1 MDVNALMSAEGLT
14 NVDGTTNAA
23 GTNPPGTS
31 NAVEIDVWADVVC
44 PWCYIGKRRLELAIA
59 ESAHPAEVTVTYH
72 AFELDPKAAH
82 GTGETVLAWLAQR
95 YGTDLDGAREIAE
108 RPAVMGRPDGVHID
122 VDKQLRANSFDAHR
136 LVALGLAQGGPALQA
151 AVLERLYS
159 AHFSE
164 GKAVDDIETLQR
176 LGAEAG
182 LDGRRVSAVLASDEF
197 ADHVRAD
204 EAAATDIGITGVP
217 FFIANRRVA
226 LSGAHTPEVIGQL
239 IESATNGDHES
250 MSAGA

>member
-1 MDVNALMSAEGLT
+1 MDVQGADVGRDS
-14 NVDGTTNAA
+14 
-23 GTNPPGTS
+23 
-31 NAVEIDVWADVVC
+31 VEIDVWADVVC
-44 PWCYIGKRRLELAIA
+44 PWCYLGKRRLELAIA
-59 ESAHPAEVTVTYH
+59 ESAHPAEVSVTYH
-72 AFELDPKAAH
+72 AYELDPKAAH
-82 GTGETVLAWLAQR
+82 STGETVLAWLAQR

-122 VDKQLRANSFDAHR
+122 VDTQLRANSFDAHR

-151 AVLERLYS
+151 AVLERLFS

-164 GKAVDDIETLQR
+164 GKAIDDIETLQR

-182 LDGRRVSAVLASDEF
+182 LDGRRVSAVLAGNEY
-197 ADHVRAD
+197 AEQVRAD

-217 FFIANRRVA
+217 FFMANRRVG
-226 LSGAHTPEVIGQL
+226 LSGAHSVEVIGQL
-239 IESATNGDHES
+239 IEAGANGDHEA

>member
-1 MDVNALMSAEGLT
+1 MNDAHPTDALH
-14 NVDGTTNAA
+14 
-23 GTNPPGTS
+23 PH
-31 NAVEIDVWADVVC
+31 AVEIDVWADVVC

-59 ESAHPAEVTVTYH
+59 ESAHPHEVTVTYH
-72 AFELDPKAAH
+72 AFELDHHVTH
-82 GTGETVLAWLAQR
+82 GDGETVLAWLAQR
-95 YGTDLDGAREIAE
+95 YGTDLAGAREIAE
-108 RPAVMGRPDGVHID
+108 RPAVTGRPDGVEID

-151 AVLERLYS
+151 AVLERFYS

-164 GKAVDDIETLQR
+164 GKLIDDIETLQR

-182 LDGRRVSAVLASDEF
+182 RDGRRVSAVLASDLF

-204 EAAATDIGITGVP
+204 EEAAVDIGVSGVP
-217 FFIANRRVA
+217 FFMANRRVA
-226 LSGAHTPEVIGQL
+226 LSGAHSPEVIGQL
-239 IESATNGDHES
+239 IEAALNGDHEA